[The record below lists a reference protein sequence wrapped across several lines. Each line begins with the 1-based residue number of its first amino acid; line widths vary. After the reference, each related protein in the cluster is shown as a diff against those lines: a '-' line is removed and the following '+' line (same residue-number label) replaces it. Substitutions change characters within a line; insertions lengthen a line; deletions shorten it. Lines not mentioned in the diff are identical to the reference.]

1 MTVKIILALVHNDNE
16 QRNAYVRSRL
26 LDLSALL
33 SKHFEITQIEVS
45 YQSHLT
51 PHGIRLCLF
60 REFIYHRLMN
70 EFYIYHSLGGR
81 SNLEE
86 AVGFV
91 RHIFRRYF
99 FNAGKELALWQRKSA
114 IEMLLTDKHI
124 SVWRQ
129 FLDSK
134 YDLLLCCEDDV
145 IIDEKGM
152 NDLTSLLLQRGL
164 GMNSNAEFF
173 DLAGGCNLESLGLR
187 SIQRIP
193 NQRLNACSPGL
204 SNTTCAYLLTRKMGE
219 LFYAEL
225 EKNVMLR
232 LIGVDWLMN
241 KLFLLLSNSKSQYE
255 CFHVDPPYFIH
266 GTVSG
271 AYSTSI
277 I

>member
-1 MTVKIILALVHNDNE
+1 MPPKVMFALIHNNNE
-16 QRNAYVRSRL
+16 QRNAYVRPKL
-26 LDLSALL
+26 VELGAAL
-33 SKHFEITQIEVS
+33 SKHFEVTQIEVS
-45 YQSHLT
+45 YQSQLV
-51 PHGIRLCLF
+51 PHGIRLSLY
-60 REFIYHRLMN
+60 REFIYYRLIN
-70 EFYIYHSLGGR
+70 EFYLSHSLGGR
-81 SNLEE
+81 NPLKE
-86 AVGFV
+86 AIGFV
-91 RHIFRRYF
+91 RHIARRYF
-99 FNAGKELALWQRKSA
+99 FNAGIELALWQRKSA

-124 SVWRQ
+124 SVWRW

-134 YDLLLCCEDDV
+134 CDLLLCCEDDV
-145 IIDEKGM
+145 MIDEKGI

-173 DLAGGCNLESLGLR
+173 DLAGGCNLGCLGLR

-193 NQRLNACSPGL
+193 SQRLNAYSPGL
-204 SNTTCAYLLTRKMGE
+204 SNTTCSYLLTKSMAQ

-232 LIGVDWLMN
+232 LIGADWLMN
-241 KLFLLLSNSKSQYE
+241 KLFVLLSNSKSQYE
-255 CFHVDPPYFIH
+255 CFHTEPPYFIH